1 MLVDAQTPFK
11 NNCFSYKIEPNS
23 KKEAHLVKQLKQ
35 LFWILLFSFF
45 GEFLSLIS
53 PVAIPGSVIG
63 MVLLFVA
70 LHFKWVKMVQVE
82 EVGTWLTDNMA
93 IFFVPAGVGLMT
105 NFDILGDIWW
115 QLLVTI
121 LVTTTLMIAFVAII
135 VQWLKRRTDRKDQQK
150 PQAAKE
156 MV

>member
-1 MLVDAQTPFK
+1 M
-11 NNCFSYKIEPNS
+11 
-23 KKEAHLVKQLKQ
+23 KQLKQ
-35 LFWILLFSFF
+35 LFWILLFSFI
-45 GEFLSLIS
+45 GEFLSMIS

-121 LVTTTLMIAFVAII
+121 VVTTTLMIAFVALI
-135 VQWLKRRTDRKDQQK
+135 VQWLKKRTDRKDQQ
-150 PQAAKE
+150 PQTAKE
-156 MV
+156 TI